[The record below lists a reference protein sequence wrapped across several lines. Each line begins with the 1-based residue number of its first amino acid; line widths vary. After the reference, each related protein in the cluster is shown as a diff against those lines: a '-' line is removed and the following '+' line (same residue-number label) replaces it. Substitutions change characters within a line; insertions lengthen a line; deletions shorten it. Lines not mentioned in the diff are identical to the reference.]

1 MSKQTKG
8 NGSMRIEQLMSR
20 PVQTC
25 HPEDGLDAA
34 ARKMWDNDC
43 GAIPVVDADGKLV
56 GIITDRDICMAAMF
70 QAKPLQAIPVAAVMT
85 RQVYACDE
93 ADSIETAERMMQLRQ
108 IRRVPVLADGG
119 RPVGILSLNDIAR
132 EAGAS
137 RKNGNDREV
146 VQTLAAICEPHAH
159 ALQVRPS

>member
-1 MSKQTKG
+1 
-8 NGSMRIEQLMSR
+8 MRIEQLMSR

-25 HPEDGLDAA
+25 HPEDSLDTA
-34 ARKMWDNDC
+34 ARLMWDNDC
-43 GAIPVVDADGKLV
+43 GAIPVVDADDKLV

-85 RQVYACDE
+85 RQVYACE
-93 ADSIETAERMMQLRQ
+93 AADSIETAERMMQLRQ
-108 IRRVPVLADGG
+108 VRRVPVLADGG

-132 EAGAS
+132 EAGAA

-146 VQTLAAICEPHAH
+146 VQTLAAICEPHNH